1 MVIVFILVYVWDDG
15 TKYIHYIICVFL
27 VRIDV
32 ELHETSPSHLSE
44 NNQEHDDNQ
53 VPTIYKDFRH
63 LIQ

>member
-1 MVIVFILVYVWDDG
+1 MMVQNI
-15 TKYIHYIICVFL
+15 YIIYVFL

-32 ELHETSPSHLSE
+32 ELHETSQSHLSE